1 MVKVHKFGI
10 MVNNIKV
17 NGLKIIC
24 VVKDK
29 WNGKTVVVMLVYLI
43 KINQMVMEYLNG
55 QVFYIYNRW

>member
-10 MVNNIKV
+10 MVNNIRV

-24 VVKDK
+24 VVKVK
-29 WNGKTVVVMLVYLI
+29 WNGKVVVVILVYLI